1 MKLQLEISGGI
12 AAPLLSGQYVID
24 TASLPEAKRKELEE
38 LVGVVMVTPPTPANP
53 HLRDA
58 RSYELTMTLNDRKE
72 TVVVYD
78 GGVPAVTRRLINLIQ
93 SLASME
99 KSQ

>member
-12 AAPLLSGQYVID
+12 AAPLSSGRYVID
-24 TASLPEAKRKELEE
+24 TASLPEATRKELEE
-38 LVGVVMVTPPTPANP
+38 LVGMVMGTPPAPANP

-58 RSYELTMTLNDRKE
+58 RSYELTMTLNDREE

>member
-1 MKLQLEISGGI
+1 MKLQLDISGGI
-12 AAPLLSGQYVID
+12 APPLLSGQYVID
-24 TASLPEAKRKELEE
+24 TASLPEAKRKEVEE
-38 LVGVVMVTPPTPANP
+38 LVGVVMGTPPTPANP

-58 RSYELTMTLNDRKE
+58 RSYELTMTLDDRKD

-78 GGVPAVTRRLINLIQ
+78 GGVPAVTRRLIKLIQ

-99 KSQ
+99 KSR